1 MFGKKRLAQK
11 MIQGVDIVKLVLY
24 KLLTE
29 QFSKKYQE
37 KGEEFYKT
45 LAASLINDI
54 FGCHSPETKELFAKN
69 EKIAVEEIKNLGVKF
84 PELKKPITDALRVF
98 IQANQMLGSNTMK
111 DTDYVMDLYNKAIER
126 GVFIKG
132 GESPSPESFLKMTE
146 ELTKN
151 YNNLK

>member
-151 YNNLK
+151 YNLK